1 MAKNNL
7 KQYLEKKYNER
18 GAKEIIE
25 KFSSQKQRYIEQGK
39 K

>member
-7 KQYLEKKYNER
+7 NQYLEKKYGER
-18 GAKEIIE
+18 GVKEIIQ
-25 KFSSQKQRYIEQGK
+25 KFSNQKQRYIEQGK